1 MRSIVGTSIK
11 NSFIYGLGNMAV
23 KLVGFILIP
32 IYTDP
37 QYFSIS
43 EFGILGILDISSQV
57 LLALVGMAIPQSL
70 SRWYWDKDFQSKQ
83 KQLFFLTLT
92 FQMVVSAGAILL
104 LLPFTGVLSDLLFNT
119 ETWESTI
126 RLVVIAASLQAINAC
141 IITVLKLQSKAS
153 LYSISNIVKLAAV
166 LGMTIYFVVGKGMGL
181 NGIFL
186 AQAIGNGLFILLL
199 AGYIVKN
206 TRISFELSILS
217 PMLGYGLPLLIAGIS
232 NILLNVIDRYSLNYL
247 SALRNVAL
255 YTLAF
260 KIASLVRI
268 IVIESI
274 KMATAPM
281 ILKKMNDPDN
291 DRFFSKVL
299 LYTSFGVMFCII
311 GISLFSQELI
321 KLISNS
327 SEYWEAITLTPILAL
342 ALFFVNLKEITIYGL
357 VFTKKTRLIGLLTIL
372 TGGLNLVLNIL
383 LIPKFNTYGA
393 AAATLLSQIIFW
405 GLIYFLAQRNY
416 PIAYDLKRI
425 FLVLIVGIVYASSFY
440 VLKDLSLGLRLAL
453 KSALLISYPIIF
465 LLFNFYEPIE
475 LQTIRHL
482 AWKWLRL
489 RNLKTNIKDLF
500 QS

>member
-37 QYFSIS
+37 QHFSIS

-83 KQLFFLTLT
+83 KQLFFLTLV
-92 FQMVVSAGAILL
+92 FQMVVSAGAILI
-104 LLPFTGVLSDLLFNT
+104 LLPFTGVLSDLLFNA
-119 ETWESTI
+119 ETWKSTI
-126 RLVVIAASLQAINAC
+126 RLVVIAASLQAINSC

-199 AGYIVKN
+199 SGYIVKN
-206 TRISFELSILS
+206 TRVSLEISILR

-247 SALRNVAL
+247 SVLKNVAL

-260 KIASLVRI
+260 KFASLVRI

-274 KMATAPM
+274 KMAVAPL
-281 ILKKMNDPDN
+281 ILKIMNDPDN
-291 DRFFSKVL
+291 DRFFSKVM

-327 SEYWEAITLTPILAL
+327 SEYWDAITLTPILAF

-357 VFTKKTRLIGLLTIL
+357 VFTKKTRLIGLMTIFSV
-372 TGGLNLVLNIL
+372 GLNLVLNIL

-393 AAATLLSQIIFW
+393 AAATLISQIIFW

-416 PIAYDLKRI
+416 PISYDLKRV
-425 FLVLIVGIVYASSFY
+425 FLVLMVGIVYASSFY
-440 VLKDLSLGLRLAL
+440 ILKDLSIGLRIVI
-453 KSALLISYPIIF
+453 KSTLLISYPFIF
-465 LLFNFYEPIE
+465 LLFNFYEVVE
-475 LQTIRHL
+475 LQAIRQL

-489 RNLKTNIKDLF
+489 KDLKTNIKDIF